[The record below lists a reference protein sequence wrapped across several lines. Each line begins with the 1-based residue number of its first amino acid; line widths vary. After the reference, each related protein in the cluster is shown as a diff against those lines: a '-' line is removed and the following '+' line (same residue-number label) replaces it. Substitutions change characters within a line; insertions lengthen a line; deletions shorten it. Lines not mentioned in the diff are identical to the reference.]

1 MVKFY
6 YGDSCEYPHINY
18 LKKLSG
24 SVTNVGPKLFVD

>member
-6 YGDSCEYPHINY
+6 YRDNREYPHVND

-24 SVTNVGPKLFVD
+24 YVTNNGPKLFVD